1 MEGRGPDKSFWSRRT
16 DKRSAFPKIKR
27 KLCSFVPVP
36 VFLVP
41 GLAEATLNRGA
52 LERGRGTRLTSC
64 CSSQTFQF
72 FDNWMLPTSR
82 EPDLML
88 EVGEKSSIWDTDLLR
103 PLKSGA
109 LLGKYF
115 SFNMGLSS
123 CDSYSTYIYGW
134 KRNCSAW
141 KQVSATANLPNMRAE
156 HITASPDLRFV
167 SADKSNRGS
176 PEVVLS
182 VEVVEKAGGGHSGG
196 ECLVPHPRC
205 TCSDRV
211 ALAMQGGGG
220 GPQLIDQTSTAQ
232 APTVF

>member
-123 CDSYSTYIYGW
+123 SDVIVHIYMVG
-134 KRNCSAW
+134 K
-141 KQVSATANLPNMRAE
+141 
-156 HITASPDLRFV
+156 
-167 SADKSNRGS
+167 G
-176 PEVVLS
+176 
-182 VEVVEKAGGGHSGG
+182 
-196 ECLVPHPRC
+196 
-205 TCSDRV
+205 
-211 ALAMQGGGG
+211 
-220 GPQLIDQTSTAQ
+220 TAQ
-232 APTVF
+232 HESKSALRPTYLTWGRSISLRRLIWDLCRLIKATEAHLKSYCR